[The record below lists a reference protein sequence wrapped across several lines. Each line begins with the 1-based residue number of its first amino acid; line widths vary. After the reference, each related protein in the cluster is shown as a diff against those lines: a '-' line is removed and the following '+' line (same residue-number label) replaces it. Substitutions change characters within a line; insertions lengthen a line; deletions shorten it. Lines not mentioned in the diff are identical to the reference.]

1 MRSNAKASTAKN
13 AIAIMIEKTFDKADW
28 FHLGAAT
35 DTADLINDHD
45 RLLRSLSFG
54 DDDYL
59 HCIYQVLPEILG
71 ERRRRG
77 RSTAQQTVDS
87 FENLE
92 IVEARLGLEF
102 WLRDNNVAA
111 YRELYGGADTSFV
124 DDVIDAVHDPLTV
137 ADVEAHAQRIR
148 GGLNTDPAQ
157 AVGSAK
163 ELLETVLKS
172 ILGLHGTGKE
182 TQQNLP
188 KLIGGALDELGMSP
202 GRLDMTEPG
211 ADQRRMILQSL
222 VAIVSAT
229 SELRNAGLGTGHGV
243 SRAPALDSAFA
254 RLAVS
259 SAVSAATFLADAAA
273 RRAVGDYA
281 TPRTAKIL

>member
-1 MRSNAKASTAKN
+1 MRSDAKASIAKS
-13 AIAIMIEKTFDKADW
+13 AMAIMIQKTFDQEDW

-35 DTADLINDHD
+35 DTVDLINDHG
-45 RLLRSLSFG
+45 RLLRSLNFG

-59 HCIYQVLPEILG
+59 MCIYQVLPEVLG
-71 ERRRRG
+71 ERRPRG
-77 RSTAQQTVDS
+77 RSGVHQSVDS

-92 IVEARLGLEF
+92 IVEDHLGLEK
-102 WLRDNNVAA
+102 WLRDNDERA
-111 YRELYGGADTSFV
+111 YRELYGGADTAFV
-124 DDVIDAVHDPLTV
+124 DDVIAAVHDPLTV
-137 ADVEAHAQRIR
+137 SEVEAHAQRIR
-148 GGLNTDPAQ
+148 GGLHADPAQ

-182 TQQNLP
+182 TQQDLP
-188 KLIGGALDELGMSP
+188 KLVGGALDELGMSP
-202 GRLDMTEPG
+202 GRLDMNEPG
-211 ADQRRMILQSL
+211 AQQRRKILQSL
-222 VAIVSAT
+222 TAIVGAAG
-229 SELRNAGLGTGHGV
+229 ELRNAGLGTGHGV
-243 SRAPALDSAFA
+243 SRAPALDPAFA

-281 TPRTAKIL
+281 TPTK